1 MKKYVDLHTHSTHS
15 DGSWTPAEIVQR
27 AKRYELSAIA
37 ITDHDTISAIPE
49 GIAEAAKNG
58 IDYVPGIEISTH
70 WCEGRMHILGYFI
83 DYTSSAIA
91 ELTEKIQKARK
102 DRVFNTCARL
112 KEIGIDLPIELVF
125 EIANSADSIGRPHI
139 ANAMVKLGY
148 VPTLQAAFNK
158 YLAFGQ
164 PGYVMRWAPSPED
177 AIDIIHKARGIAV
190 LAHCAVTEGCIG
202 HIDKIRTM
210 GIDGVEVFYPSHK
223 PHQIEFLK
231 KFANDNNLVV
241 TGGSDCHGTV
251 RGEPLLGI
259 YKVPFSIYENL
270 CEYFK
275 QKGMLQ
281 VS

>member
-15 DGSWTPAEIVQR
+15 DGSWTPTEIVQR
-27 AKRYELSAIA
+27 AKKYELSAIA
-37 ITDHDTISAIPE
+37 ITDHDTVSGIPE
-49 GIAEAAKNG
+49 GMAEAAKNG

-91 ELTEKIQKARK
+91 ELMKKIQEARKAR
-102 DRVFNTCARL
+102 VFDTCARL
-112 KEIGIDLPIELVF
+112 KEIDIDLPTELVF
-125 EIANSADSIGRPHI
+125 EIAHSADSIGRPHI

-158 YLAFGQ
+158 YLAFGR

-177 AIDIIHKARGIAV
+177 AIDIIHKTGGIAV
-190 LAHCAVTEGCIG
+190 LAHCAVTEGCMK
-202 HIDKIRTM
+202 HIDKIRAM

-231 KFANDNNLVV
+231 KFAKDNNLVV

-259 YKVPFSIYENL
+259 YKVPFSVYENL
-270 CEYFK
+270 CECYK
-275 QKGMLQ
+275 QK
-281 VS
+281 SDI